1 VSIKLSLG
9 TSKSSS
15 TTHRDSSGAFG
26 STVAAGKDLTIVAQ
40 GAGKDSDIT
49 VTGSNL
55 SAANNVVLKAE
66 GDIVL
71 QAARNAFEQ
80 KTDSKSSSASA
91 GIGYDTG
98 GQQNGWTV
106 ELGASVGRGKADGR
120 DESWTNSNI
129 TAGNV
134 LAMQSGGDT
143 TLKGAAGRVD
153 QIIASVGG
161 NLLLESLQDSVSSP
175 FIIPISG
182 RNKYSSGPHGLP
194 PGTLRMRLNK
204 NGSTFMIIGIDLGT
218 TNSLVALWQDGKAR
232 LVANPLGSYLTP
244 SCVSLDEDGSVLVGQ
259 AARERRQTHPERT
272 AALFKRHMG
281 SDKSFVLGGKQ
292 FRAEEL
298 SSLVLRALKADAEAV
313 LGHAVTEAVISVPA
327 YFSDTQRKATR
338 NAGELAGLKVERL
351 VNEPT
356 AAALAYG
363 LHQSEDETQFLV
375 FDLGGGTFDV
385 SVLELFEGVME
396 VRATAGD
403 NFLGG
408 EDFVNEIVQKF
419 FETHALPGS
428 ARDDRRF
435 MQQLLAQAES
445 AKRQLSTQPN
455 ARIALSWQGEDHA
468 LELSQDL
475 LAQLS
480 APLLTR
486 LRMPVERSLR
496 DANIKSSDIATVV
509 LAGGATRM
517 PLVRQLVTR
526 MFGRFPNSEMDPD
539 QVVAAGAAVMAGLK
553 MKDQALEEV
562 VMTDVCPYTLGI
574 STTRTTAAGQH
585 LPGQFSPIIERNT
598 IVPVS
603 REETYAPIEDGQSE
617 VELQIYQGESRL
629 VRDNILLGTLRVP
642 LPRLPRHESAINV
655 RFTYDVNGL
664 LEVEAALQR
673 GGAGQRVVIQG
684 GGMHMGD
691 ADIQRRLAE
700 LAELKIHPREHAVNR
715 ALLAQ
720 AERIYQM
727 TRGHDREVLANEIA
741 LFEQAL
747 ETQEER
753 TAARAGE
760 RLRRVVDIL
769 ERAAVFA
776 PGFDPA
782 QGE

>member
-1 VSIKLSLG
+1 
-9 TSKSSS
+9 
-15 TTHRDSSGAFG
+15 
-26 STVAAGKDLTIVAQ
+26 
-40 GAGKDSDIT
+40 
-49 VTGSNL
+49 
-55 SAANNVVLKAE
+55 
-66 GDIVL
+66 
-71 QAARNAFEQ
+71 
-80 KTDSKSSSASA
+80 
-91 GIGYDTG
+91 
-98 GQQNGWTV
+98 
-106 ELGASVGRGKADGR
+106 
-120 DESWTNSNI
+120 
-129 TAGNV
+129 
-134 LAMQSGGDT
+134 
-143 TLKGAAGRVD
+143 
-153 QIIASVGG
+153 
-161 NLLLESLQDSVSSP
+161 
-175 FIIPISG
+175 
-182 RNKYSSGPHGLP
+182 
-194 PGTLRMRLNK
+194 
-204 NGSTFMIIGIDLGT
+204 MIIGIDLGT
-218 TNSLVALWQDGKAR
+218 TNSLVALWQDGKPR
-232 LVANPLGSYLTP
+232 LVPNPLGNYLTP
-244 SCVSLDEDGSVLVGQ
+244 SCVSLDEDGSVLVGEG
-259 AARERRQTHPERT
+259 ARERLQTHPERT

-281 SDKSFVLGGKQ
+281 SDKSFTLGGKA

-313 LGHAVTEAVISVPA
+313 LGQAVTEAVISVPA

-338 NAGELAGLKVERL
+338 DAGELAGLKVERL

-419 FETHALPGS
+419 FDTHALPAA
-428 ARDDRRF
+428 AREDSRF

-445 AKRQLSTQPN
+445 AKRQLSAQPE
-455 ARIALSWQGEDHA
+455 ASVAVRWQDREYALA
-468 LELSQDL
+468 LSQDL

-480 APLLTR
+480 APLLAR
-486 LRMPVERSLR
+486 LRMPVARSLR
-496 DANIKSSDIATVV
+496 DANIKSADIATVV

-526 MFGRFPNSEMDPD
+526 MFGRFPNAEMDPD

-574 STTRTTAAGQH
+574 STVRTMGAGQQ

-603 REETYAPIEDGQSE
+603 RQETYFPMQDGQDE
-617 VELQIYQGESRL
+617 VELEIYQGESRL

-642 LPRLPRHESAINV
+642 LPRRPREECAFDV

-664 LEVEAALQR
+664 LEVEAMLQS
-673 GGAGQRVVIQG
+673 GGATRRTVIQG
-684 GGMHMGD
+684 GGARMSD

-700 LAELKIHPREHAVNR
+700 LAQLKIHPREHAVNR
-715 ALLAQ
+715 VLLAQ
-720 AERIYQM
+720 AERVYQM
-727 TRGHDREVLANEIA
+727 TRGGDREALAGEIL

-747 ETQEER
+747 ATQEER
-753 TAARAGE
+753 AVARGRE

-776 PGFDPA
+776 PGFDPSD
-782 QGE
+782 GE

>member
-1 VSIKLSLG
+1 
-9 TSKSSS
+9 
-15 TTHRDSSGAFG
+15 
-26 STVAAGKDLTIVAQ
+26 
-40 GAGKDSDIT
+40 
-49 VTGSNL
+49 
-55 SAANNVVLKAE
+55 
-66 GDIVL
+66 
-71 QAARNAFEQ
+71 
-80 KTDSKSSSASA
+80 
-91 GIGYDTG
+91 
-98 GQQNGWTV
+98 
-106 ELGASVGRGKADGR
+106 
-120 DESWTNSNI
+120 
-129 TAGNV
+129 
-134 LAMQSGGDT
+134 
-143 TLKGAAGRVD
+143 
-153 QIIASVGG
+153 
-161 NLLLESLQDSVSSP
+161 
-175 FIIPISG
+175 
-182 RNKYSSGPHGLP
+182 
-194 PGTLRMRLNK
+194 
-204 NGSTFMIIGIDLGT
+204 MIIGIDLGT
-218 TNSLVALWQDGKAR
+218 TNSLVALWQDGKPR
-232 LVANPLGSYLTP
+232 LVPNPLGNYLTP
-244 SCVSLDEDGSVLVGQ
+244 SCVSLDEDGSVLVGE
-259 AARERRQTHPERT
+259 AARERLQTHPERT

-281 SDKSFVLGGKQ
+281 SDKSFTLGGKA

-313 LGHAVTEAVISVPA
+313 LGQAVTEAVISVPA

-338 NAGELAGLKVERL
+338 DAGELAGLKVERL

-419 FETHALPGS
+419 FDTHALPAA
-428 ARDDRRF
+428 AREDSRF
-435 MQQLLAQAES
+435 MQQLLAQAET
-445 AKRQLSTQPN
+445 AKRQLSAQPE
-455 ARIALSWQGEDHA
+455 ASVAVRWQDQEYALA
-468 LELSQDL
+468 LSQDL

-480 APLLTR
+480 APLLAR

-496 DANIKSSDIATVV
+496 DANIKSADIATVV

-526 MFGRFPNSEMDPD
+526 MFGRFPNAEMDPD

-574 STTRTTAAGQH
+574 STVRTMGVGQQ

-603 REETYAPIEDGQSE
+603 RQETYFPMQDGQEE
-617 VELQIYQGESRL
+617 VELEIYQGESRL

-642 LPRLPRHESAINV
+642 LPRRPREECAFDV

-664 LEVEAALQR
+664 LEVEAMLQS
-673 GGAGQRVVIQG
+673 GGARRRTVIQG
-684 GGMHMGD
+684 GGARMSD
-691 ADIQRRLAE
+691 ADIQRRLEE
-700 LAELKIHPREHAVNR
+700 LAQLKIHPREHAVNR
-715 ALLAQ
+715 VLLAQ

-727 TRGHDREVLANEIA
+727 TRGSDREALAGEIL
-741 LFEQAL
+741 LFERAL
-747 ETQEER
+747 ATQEER
-753 TAARAGE
+753 EVARGRE

-776 PGFDPA
+776 PGFDPSA
-782 QGE
+782 GE